1 MMHAEDI
8 TISWLNAMQVAA
20 NVVETER
27 GKINSIEMLPVF
39 RLSGSTM
46 PKKQLTTG
54 CLNETME
61 IPRFSCFNSRKL

>member
-8 TISWLNAMQVAA
+8 KISWLNAMQVAA

-46 PKKQLTTG
+46 PK
-54 CLNETME
+54 N
-61 IPRFSCFNSRKL
+61 N